1 MTGRNGGDHRRLR
14 LRRSGG
20 KVIFRL
26 YPITD
31 INYDAVSGFSGH
43 GVILYA
49 YAVIGS
55 DVLREVVGG
64 FGSAPD
70 EAGLEGVADVV
81 DLLGDMLL
89 HALEIL
95 ALVGAAAERVDEQ
108 LRVVLFDDR
117 FGTHLRR
124 ERVDDVLRQN
134 RRRDSDSGRSAGG
147 D

>member
-1 MTGRNGGDHRRLR
+1 M
-14 LRRSGG
+14 
-20 KVIFRL
+20 IFRL
-26 YPITD
+26 SPITD
-31 INYDAVSGFSGH
+31 TDYDAVSGFSGY
-43 GVILYA
+43 GVILCA

-81 DLLGDMLL
+81 DLLGNMLL
-89 HALEIL
+89 HALKIL

-124 ERVDDVLRQN
+124 VQVQ
-134 RRRDSDSGRSAGG
+134 
-147 D
+147 